1 MENKIKEEQQ
11 ETDLEFLANK
21 LSEISN
27 NIGQRIYNFIRFILD
42 NIIALVVI
50 FAVGLGLGYLIDYL
64 KPKEYLNEV
73 ILVANFDSQD
83 YLYGQINN
91 YNGRKFIK
99 KDSAFIHLNSIEIE
113 PVENVFTMMRGEEL
127 VTFETLKVLV
137 SRGVSMDDIKKDETF
152 LKNNKYHKMSVFTDD
167 DESSEKIINLFLEHV
182 NDNRYLQERKKVEI
196 ENLEIKISGLKNS
209 ISQIDSLLNK
219 LNTED
224 LGRSSDLI
232 INNYPNVNE
241 IINLKDKYMK
251 TIREDE
257 ISIIEY
263 QKPIFESS
271 VNLNILKS
279 SGLKSFKFI
288 LPILFVFAFFFYKSF
303 ASFMKKYSKK
313 EE

>member
-1 MENKIKEEQQ
+1 MENKIKEGHQ
-11 ETDLEFLANK
+11 ETDFEFLANK
-21 LSEISN
+21 LSEIFN

-42 NIIALVVI
+42 NIIVLVVI
-50 FAVGLGLGYLIDYL
+50 FAIGLGLGFLIDYI

-83 YLYGQINN
+83 YLYGQVEN
-91 YNGRKFIK
+91 YNSRKFIN
-99 KDSAFIHLNSIEIE
+99 KDSAFIHLKSIEIE

-127 VTFETLKVLV
+127 VTFETLKILV
-137 SRGVSMDDIKKDETF
+137 GRGVSIDDIKKDETF
-152 LKNNKYHKMSVFTDD
+152 LKNNKYHKMNVYTDD
-167 DESSEKIINLFLEHV
+167 DEYSEKVINLFLEHL
-182 NDNRYLQERKKVEI
+182 NDNKYLKERKKVEI

-271 VNLNILKS
+271 VNLNIIKS
-279 SGLKSFKFI
+279 AGLKSFKFI

-313 EE
+313 